1 MPGYIALVGGD
12 EFRSGCE
19 VFDRAML
26 EAIGI
31 GRPKLLVIPTA
42 AAHQNPSEAASNGVG
57 YFSELGADA
66 SSLMVLDGTNAND
79 EGIASEVDDAHVIY
93 MTGGNPAHLLD
104 SLNGSLLLARM
115 TNALER
121 GAVIAG
127 SSAGA
132 MVMGSWMRFR
142 QWREALGIA
151 EGIAT
156 LPHHERADP
165 ATVSRELTTAT
176 PDGLRA
182 VFGVDG
188 RTGCLGSPDGRW
200 TVYGPG
206 DVIVYQQGQWN
217 AYSFGEV
224 FEIT

>member
-1 MPGYIALVGGD
+1 MMPGYVALVGGD
-12 EFRSGCE
+12 EFRPGCE
-19 VFDRAML
+19 DFDRAML
-26 EAIGI
+26 KATGVN
-31 GRPKLLVIPTA
+31 RPKLLVIPTA
-42 AAHQNPSEAASNGVG
+42 AAHENPSKAASNGVG

-66 SSLMVLDGTNAND
+66 SPLMALDNSNAND
-79 EGIASEVDDAHVIY
+79 EGMASEVEGAHVIY

-104 SLNGSLLLARM
+104 SLNGSILLARM
-115 TNALER
+115 TDALER

-142 QWREALGIA
+142 GWRQALGMA

-156 LPHHERADP
+156 LPHHERADSSTVAKELA
-165 ATVSRELTTAT
+165 ATT

-182 VFGVDG
+182 VFGVCG

-200 TVYGPG
+200 TVHGPG
-206 DVIVYQQGQWN
+206 DVTVYQHGEWHT
-217 AYSFGEV
+217 YGSGDSFV
-224 FEIT
+224 L

>member
-1 MPGYIALVGGD
+1 MSGYVALVGGD
-12 EFRSGCE
+12 EFRPGCE
-19 VFDRAML
+19 DFDRAML
-26 EAIGI
+26 EATGVA
-31 GRPKLLVIPTA
+31 RPKLLVLPTA
-42 AAHQNPSEAASNGVG
+42 AAHENPSRAASNGVG

-66 SSLMVLDGTNAND
+66 SPLMVVDGASAND
-79 EGIASEVDDAHVIY
+79 EGIASEVEDAHVIY

-104 SLNGSLLLARM
+104 SLSGSVLLARM
-115 TNALER
+115 TDALER

-156 LPHHERADP
+156 LPHHERADSP
-165 ATVSRELTTAT
+165 TVAKELASTT
-176 PDGLRA
+176 PNGLRA
-182 VFGVDG
+182 VFGVCG

-206 DVIVYQQGQWN
+206 DVTVYQQGQWRS
-217 AYSFGEV
+217 YGSGES
-224 FEIT
+224 FEIQ

>member
-1 MPGYIALVGGD
+1 MPGYLALVGGD
-12 EFRSGCE
+12 EFRPGCE
-19 VFDRAML
+19 DFDRAVL
-26 EAIGI
+26 EATGVE
-31 GRPKLLVIPTA
+31 RPKLLVIPTA
-42 AAHQNPSEAASNGVG
+42 AAHQNPSKAASNGVG

-66 SSLMVLDGTNAND
+66 SPLMALDSSDAND
-79 EGIASEVDDAHVIY
+79 EGMASEVEYAHVIY

-104 SLNGSLLLARM
+104 SLNDSLLLARM
-115 TNALER
+115 TDALER

-142 QWREALGIA
+142 EWRKALAIA

-156 LPHHERADP
+156 LPHHERADSSTVAKEL
-165 ATVSRELTTAT
+165 ATTT
-176 PDGLRA
+176 PGGLRA

-200 TVYGPG
+200 TVHGPG
-206 DVIVYQQGQWN
+206 NVTVYQRGDWHT
-217 AYSFGEV
+217 YGSGEFFV
-224 FEIT
+224 I

>member
-12 EFRSGCE
+12 EFRPGCE
-19 VFDRAML
+19 DFDRSIL
-26 EAIGI
+26 EATGVE
-31 GRPKLLVIPTA
+31 RPRLLVIPTA
-42 AAHQNPSEAASNGVG
+42 AAHENPSRAASNGVA
-57 YFSELGADA
+57 YFSELGAEA
-66 SSLMVLDGTNAND
+66 SPLMALDGSNAND
-79 EGIASEVDDAHVIY
+79 ESIASEVEDAHVIY

-115 TNALER
+115 TDALGR

-156 LPHHERADP
+156 LPHHERADSP
-165 ATVSRELTTAT
+165 TVAQELSTTT

-182 VFGVDG
+182 VLGVCG

-200 TVYGPG
+200 TVHGPG
-206 DVIVYQQGQWN
+206 DVTVYQNGQWH
-217 AYSFGEV
+217 AYGSDES
-224 FEIT
+224 FEIQ